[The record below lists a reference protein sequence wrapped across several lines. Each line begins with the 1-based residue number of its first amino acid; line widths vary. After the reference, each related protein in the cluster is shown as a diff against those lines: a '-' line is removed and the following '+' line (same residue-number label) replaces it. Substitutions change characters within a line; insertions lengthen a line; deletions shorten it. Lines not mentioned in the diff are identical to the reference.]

1 MAALEHPHCT
11 SALPAYLSK
20 KADPIV
26 GRNTKAPAD
35 FVAATSLGK
44 QTVKPCR
51 GLCLAERATL
61 RGKRHREYWPTG
73 ELIDDRLLVLE
84 ASSLAVLDN
93 MPDQV
98 IPQKYVELP
107 HSVTFTSAPLG
118 TMTMRKPN
126 CCR

>member
-1 MAALEHPHCT
+1 MKLGSVQSQKMSIVRIVKEEKRQLLRKKWSEPQT
-11 SALPAYLSK
+11 RQTWLTAYW
-20 KADPIV
+20 I
-26 GRNTKAPAD
+26 GN
-35 FVAATSLGK
+35 
-44 QTVKPCR
+44 
-51 GLCLAERATL
+51 
-61 RGKRHREYWPTG
+61 WPTG
-73 ELIDDRLLVLE
+73 ELIGDRLLVLE

-118 TMTMRKPN
+118 TMTMRKPS